1 MPDRSVSFLSIST
14 HEVCVQEGSK
24 SILMVAEEASGAQVD
39 ILPAL
44 SSGAHDDICPA
55 RQRCQI
61 GPSCEVCE
69 LSFLDSRFTCLQLIY
84 SGVQQLALSEQLAH
98 PCDGHQTDSW
108 HQRSLE
114 VLSLSSLLT
123 SGSFL

>member
-1 MPDRSVSFLSIST
+1 MPDSSVSFLSIST

-44 SSGAHDDICPA
+44 SSDAHDDVCPA

-84 SGVQQLALSEQLAH
+84 SGVQQLALSEGT
-98 PCDGHQTDSW
+98 CDGHQTDSW